1 MGAIRDIIDIELPFK
16 GGTTHSQLLMLDE
29 SLGTMAKSIGGLIR
43 VKATGLPL
51 GYDLIFFFVFFG
63 KASVYSVYIPVYV
76 DTNDI
81 SLTFTCLPFSP
92 FCQYTLS

>member
-1 MGAIRDIIDIELPFK
+1 MRIFQPYFFMGAIRDIIDIKLPFK

-63 KASVYSVYIPVYV
+63 KAVYSDYIPVY
-76 DTNDI
+76 
-81 SLTFTCLPFSP
+81 L
-92 FCQYTLS
+92 YK